1 MRDKT
6 ALWSTLPSVHSKT
19 VANAYDERAACPL
32 YTAIAVIDGRWKP
45 MIYQRLM
52 TCPRGFGQLKRA
64 MPRVTT
70 KVLRQQL
77 RQMMADDL
85 VARQELT
92 PLRLGVRYRLTPH
105 GRSLAPVFNALW
117 RWGTNHLARPGAR
130 LGTRVSPPT
139 AHI

>member
-1 MRDKT
+1 MRAKT
-6 ALWSTLPSVHSKT
+6 KSATD
-19 VANAYDERAACPL
+19 AYDERAACPL

-52 TCPRGFGQLKRA
+52 TCPLGFGQLKRA

-85 VARQELT
+85 VARQELI
-92 PLRLGVRYRLTPH
+92 PSRLGVRYRLTPH
-105 GRSLAPVFNALW
+105 GRSLTPVFNALW
-117 RWGTNHLARPGAR
+117 Q
-130 LGTRVSPPT
+130 
-139 AHI
+139 